1 MAEVRTFTADERSP
15 IRRIVD
21 FPLIAMVIASALFI
35 AASATATWLGTLL
48 PPMTANASAAVKGAI
63 AIALM
68 LAVYKLVMVHLGERP
83 RDDLPVA
90 AAPRGLAVGLLT
102 GFLLFCALVGIA
114 ALFDVYNIV
123 GPGDTRELVKDLI
136 GMTVLAAFMEELLF
150 RGILF
155 RWIEAFAGSWA
166 ALAGDVG
173 AVRPCPYFQRQRDVD
188 LVAGDHGR
196 SRRAAWRSLYAGAQP
211 VGADGAA
218 RCVEFH
224 PGVPVRRTGVRQR
237 HARAGAG
244 QAVGAGAALR
254 RAVRARGLDDRRRA
268 VDPARRFPHPARR
281 RGAAISSRRCGSG
294 TGERRHS
301 PSRASGL
308 NASFPAWI
316 RGSVRRARPWHCP
329 RRWRRSC
336 ASRPRRSLRRAAN
349 KRRP

>member
-1 MAEVRTFTADERSP
+1 MAEVRTFTAGERSP

-21 FPLIAMVIASALFI
+21 FPLIAMVIAIALFI
-35 AASATATWLGTLL
+35 AASATSTWLGTLL

-68 LAVYKLVMVHLGERP
+68 LAVYKRVMVHLGERP

-166 ALAGDVG
+166 ALVVTSALFGLAHIFNANATWTSSLAIMVEAGALLGGAYMLARNLWVPMGLHAAWNFTQGFLFDVPVSGNDMHGLVQAKLSGPVLLSGGPFGLEASMIGVVLSIPLG
-173 AVRPCPYFQRQRDVD
+173 AFLILLAARRGHIVPPMWIRD
-188 LVAGDHGR
+188 
-196 SRRAAWRSLYAGAQP
+196 RRAP
-211 VGADGAA
+211 
-218 RCVEFH
+218 
-224 PGVPVRRTGVRQR
+224 
-237 HARAGAG
+237 
-244 QAVGAGAALR
+244 AL
-254 RAVRARGLDDRRRA
+254 A
-268 VDPARRFPHPARR
+268 
-281 RGAAISSRRCGSG
+281 
-294 TGERRHS
+294 
-301 PSRASGL
+301 
-308 NASFPAWI
+308 
-316 RGSVRRARPWHCP
+316 
-329 RRWRRSC
+329 
-336 ASRPRRSLRRAAN
+336 
-349 KRRP
+349 